1 MIRRMGAPAPRAY
14 ADTRYK
20 TPDKIKTALYYFA
33 CRAARHNYPR
43 KRRRLPRNI
52 CACRFLLAR
61 KSRFRYNRYMKVFAI
76 SDLHLSGGVADK
88 PMDVFGT
95 GWQGYMEKIEADWRQ
110 KVSISDVVLL
120 AGDLSWGMNMRQ
132 AAPDIARVAALPGK
146 KVIIRG
152 NHDYWWSSVSRVRE
166 KLPANTYALQND
178 AIKIGE
184 YIFCGNRGWL
194 IPEGKYDTEENQKL
208 YNRELVRLE
217 LSMKSAKKLQTNNE
231 KIIYITH
238 YPPFNNKIEPS
249 LYTKMLEEYGVSY
262 VVFGHLHGY
271 VNPKMLY
278 NEING
283 IKYFFFRGNFF
294 FEQSRINHLGF
305 ED

>member
-1 MIRRMGAPAPRAY
+1 MNVY
-14 ADTRYK
+14 
-20 TPDKIKTALYYFA
+20 
-33 CRAARHNYPR
+33 
-43 KRRRLPRNI
+43 
-52 CACRFLLAR
+52 
-61 KSRFRYNRYMKVFAI
+61 SI
-76 SDLHLSGGVADK
+76 SDLHLDINNTK
-88 PMDVFGT
+88 PMDIFGPV
-95 GWQGYMEKIEADWRQ
+95 WHNYLDKIVDSWNSLVQ
-110 KVSISDVVLL
+110 DDDVVIL
-120 AGDLSWGMNMRQ
+120 AGDYSWAMKLDEVV
-132 AAPDIARVAALPGK
+132 PDFDFLKNLKGTKIL
-146 KVIIRG
+146 IRG

-166 KLPANTYALQND
+166 KLPSNTYALQND

-184 YIFCGNRGWL
+184 NIFCGNRGWL

-283 IKYFFFRGNFF
+283 IKYFLTSCDAVKNRLVK
-294 FEQSRINHLGF
+294 IV
-305 ED
+305 